1 MNLDLVLQEF
11 GKLVNF
17 SFNLEIDF
25 LFVVSDDKTE
35 PVIEITNSIIVFHFD

>member
-11 GKLVNF
+11 GKDVNF

-35 PVIEITNSIIVFHFD
+35 PGIEILNSIIVFHFD